1 MGHEIVYC
9 VRCATRV
16 VGADFERGKAFR
28 AGGKVVCATCLAE
41 ILPTLSPEEQKE
53 ISLSST
59 KMRAVKQQAPSH
71 ATSSRTA
78 PVRIAAPPP
87 PPKSRT
93 GVIVAV
99 SLGAIALLAAV
110 GVMASRSTPSPADLP
125 ASVPIPP
132 KTADRTSAPPP
143 PPGEKREEAQW
154 RDAREAIDAARAKLK
169 SAPEDLDAQVAAW
182 EEAARKAALTPL
194 FKEASAALQEVRD
207 RKMAAKPP
215 LPREPEKPALNEST
229 PKPPAADSKAFL
241 DRWEP
246 AMAKAS
252 ARDFEGAIADLG
264 RAAAELSDDAAR
276 RDARA
281 DAEDLQ
287 RVRILLA
294 EVPALLAKL
303 SRGQS
308 VALGYRSET
317 GERKRTEGAVVRSG
331 PARVEIRQGEA
342 SVFVEAEDVTA
353 GTWAALLGTRG
364 EAERRTL
371 GLLSILEG
379 DREAAERLAGSEA
392 FPARTWDYARAAAAK
407 VPKPSPRELEA
418 RNRFYA
424 AEREFPKMD
433 TLAAAVGKY
442 KSLAEDYADT
452 RVVKGE
458 LPRIQ
463 KRSEAGRDYVLVAG
477 ALKGVGTFA
486 LAPAPRTELAWAS
499 KTDVEGNQGAENFVE
514 AEFAALPETA
524 YRCWAL
530 VGGCCGETFTF
541 YLQTTEGT
549 DLHPKT
555 RQKTSIDPGAALA
568 SLVKHAIPSLKKT
581 HEEHKIKGSKT
592 HPKTAARWEWVSIPL
607 PKYSGPGPKKIR
619 LISDQQGFAVGA
631 IAVSSTRSVPPAD
644 PELKEEA
651 ARVVTAAAEEGRSI
665 GEPLV
670 TGKPWRPLFDGTTI
684 ACLRGV
690 PGGWR
695 VETGALAYISG
706 SDDAAQT
713 REEIGDGELRIR
725 FEVKD
730 LERLWFTFRQG
741 ADGGYGVAFEGA
753 LKSLEG
759 KPHDLI
765 FVAKGDQ
772 VTATLDGKPISVMTS
787 GASKSGVLQFNARG
801 KMARILSLDA
811 R

>member
-9 VRCATRV
+9 VRCATRI

-28 AGGKVVCATCLAE
+28 AGGKVVCAACLAE

-53 ISLSST
+53 VSLSST
-59 KMRAVKQQAPSH
+59 KMRVVKPQAPSH
-71 ATSSRTA
+71 GTTSRTA
-78 PVRIAAPPP
+78 PIRIAAPP

-93 GVIVAV
+93 GVIAAV
-99 SLGAIALLAAV
+99 SLGAIALVAAV
-110 GVMASRSTPSPADLP
+110 GVMASRSTPPPADLP
-125 ASVPIPP
+125 APAPVPPR
-132 KTADRTSAPPP
+132 TAERTSAPPT
-143 PPGEKREEAQW
+143 PGEKREEAQW

-207 RKMAAKPP
+207 RKMAARPP
-215 LPREPEKPALNEST
+215 APRELEKPGVIEST
-229 PKPPAADSKAFL
+229 PKPPAADSKAYL

-264 RAAAELSDDAAR
+264 RAAAELGDDAAR
-276 RDARA
+276 RDA
-281 DAEDLQ
+281 EDLQ
-287 RVRILLA
+287 RARTLLA
-294 EVPALLAKL
+294 EAPSALAKL

-308 VALGYRSET
+308 VALSHRGAA
-317 GERKRTEGAVVRSG
+317 GERARTEGTVVRSG

-353 GTWAALLGTRG
+353 GSWAALLGTRG
-364 EAERRTL
+364 ETERRTL
-371 GLLSILEG
+371 ALLCLLEG
-379 DREAAERLAGSEA
+379 DREAAERLASSDA

-407 VPKPSPRELEA
+407 VPKPSPREIEA

-424 AEREFPKMD
+424 AEREFTKMD

-463 KRSEAGRDYVLVAG
+463 KRSETGRDYVLVAG
-477 ALKGVGTFA
+477 ALKGTGTFA

-499 KTDVEGNQGAENFVE
+499 KTDVEGAQGAENFVE
-514 AEFAALPETA
+514 AEFAALPEAA

-568 SLVKHAIPSLKKT
+568 SLVKHSIPSLKKT

-631 IAVSSTRSVPPAD
+631 IAVSSTRTAPPSD

-651 ARVVTAAAEEGRSI
+651 SRVVAAAAEEGRTVGAPPVS
-665 GEPLV
+665 
-670 TGKPWRPLFDGTTI
+670 GKPWKPLFDGKSMD
-684 ACLRGV
+684 CVR
-690 PGGWR
+690 
-695 VETGALAYISG
+695 SG
-706 SDDAAQT
+706 S
-713 REEIGDGELRIR
+713 
-725 FEVKD
+725 
-730 LERLWFTFRQG
+730 
-741 ADGGYGVAFEGA
+741 
-753 LKSLEG
+753 
-759 KPHDLI
+759 
-765 FVAKGDQ
+765 
-772 VTATLDGKPISVMTS
+772 S
-787 GASKSGVLQFNARG
+787 G
-801 KMARILSLDA
+801 
-811 R
+811 